1 MIEIINKGVV
11 LADKV
16 KFNEDVLSKLKGLM
30 FSRPLKRGEALVLV
44 ADQEGIFE
52 TTLHMFFVFFTIDIV
67 WLDKEYKVVD
77 KRKNVMSF
85 TPLIIP
91 RNPAKYVIELP
102 KDTAKYVSVGD
113 VLEFKKIKED

>member
-1 MIEIINKGVV
+1 MIEIINKGVI

-16 KFNEDVLSKLKGLM
+16 KFNEDLLSKIKGLM
-30 FSRPLKRGEALVLV
+30 FSKKLKKGQALVLV
-44 ADQEGIFE
+44 ADEEGVFE

-67 WLDKEYKVVD
+67 WLDKNYKVVD
-77 KRKNVMSF
+77 KRENVRAF

-91 RNPAKYVIELP
+91 KKSAKYVLELP

-113 VLEFKKIKED
+113 VLEFREV